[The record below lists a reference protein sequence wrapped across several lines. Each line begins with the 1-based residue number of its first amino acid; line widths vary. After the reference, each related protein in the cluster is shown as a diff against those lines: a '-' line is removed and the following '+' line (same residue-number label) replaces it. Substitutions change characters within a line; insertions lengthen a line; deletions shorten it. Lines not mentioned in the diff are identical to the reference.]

1 MGSQSSQ
8 VAKVLKQSL
17 AAWEENTDERR
28 EEKLS
33 LREALA
39 RALLEQTDHFL
50 DPQFKEHA
58 DKLERIQKSTARM
71 IWSLEKLRECQELN
85 IIYLEEA

>member
-1 MGSQSSQ
+1 M
-8 VAKVLKQSL
+8 AKVLQQSW
-17 AAWEENTDERR
+17 AAKEESAHERR

-33 LREALA
+33 LCEALA

-58 DKLERIQKSTARM
+58 DKLERIQRSAARM
-71 IWSLEKLRECQELN
+71 IWSLEKLRGCQVFN
-85 IIYLEEA
+85 IIYPEEA

>member
-1 MGSQSSQ
+1 M
-8 VAKVLKQSL
+8 AKVLQQSW
-17 AAWEENTDERR
+17 AAKEESARERR

-58 DKLERIQKSTARM
+58 DKLERIQRSAARM
-71 IWSLEKLRECQELN
+71 I
-85 IIYLEEA
+85 

>member
-1 MGSQSSQ
+1 MGSQCSQ

-17 AAWEENTDERR
+17 AVGEENIDERW

-33 LREALA
+33 LCEALA

-50 DPQFKEHA
+50 DPQFEDYA

-71 IWSLEKLRECQELN
+71 I
-85 IIYLEEA
+85 

>member
-1 MGSQSSQ
+1 MGSQSTQ
-8 VAKVLKQSL
+8 VAKMLKQSL
-17 AAWEENTDERR
+17 AAWEENTDERQ

-33 LREALA
+33 LCEALA
-39 RALLEQTDHFL
+39 KALLEQTDHFL
-50 DPQFKEHA
+50 DPQFKEYA

-85 IIYLEEA
+85 IIYPEEA

>member
-1 MGSQSSQ
+1 MGSHSTQ
-8 VAKVLKQSL
+8 VAKGLKQSL
-17 AAWEENTDERR
+17 AAWEENTHGRW

-33 LREALA
+33 LCEALA

-50 DPQFKEHA
+50 HSQFKEYA

-71 IWSLEKLRECQELN
+71 I
-85 IIYLEEA
+85 